1 MIAGVGKVI
10 KRRANRR
17 LLTILI
23 AVGMLVGL
31 VVVPAMLL
39 RRAMSFDF
47 LNGRRMTTQIERD
60 PAGSA
65 YRTVRYVYSFPG
77 DFNDVCAM
85 ADPELS
91 AKGFKLSFRER
102 RGVIQ
107 REYKLANAA
116 SRRPVVVSIR
126 GRQQVKVH
134 SRPESSRHSRP
145 DRVLFHC
152 RRGWVSVHVTRVHRR
167 LWPPR
172 HLLYHLR
179 SRPRPVPVKPTP
191 TGSQRGNF
199 PGQR

>member
-10 KRRANRR
+10 NRRANRR
-17 LLTILI
+17 FLTILI
-23 AVGMLVGL
+23 AVGILVVL
-31 VVVPAMLL
+31 VVVPALLL

-77 DFNDVCAM
+77 DFDDVCAM

-91 AKGFKLSFRER
+91 AKGFKISFRER

-107 REYKLANAA
+107 REYRL
-116 SRRPVVVSIR
+116 SSPGSPRFTVVSIR

-134 SRPESSRHSRP
+134 STPELSRNSGRA
-145 DRVLFHC
+145 RVLFHY

-167 LWPPR
+167 FWPPR

-179 SRPRPVPVKPTP
+179 SRPRPVPVKPKP
-191 TGSQRGNF
+191 TGFQRGNL
-199 PGQR
+199 PSQR